1 MQSNFD
7 PASSGEPM
15 YEMQDSAGR
24 GDSAGRDDLPGS
36 TEDRGAGTA
45 QERRSSAGPW
55 YPVVLRLEGKPCL
68 VVGGGRVALQ
78 KVSGLLGA
86 GARVTVV
93 APECCEEIEALA
105 ERGTIEL
112 HRRKYSEGEV
122 SRYFLAITATDD
134 PRTNRQVYLDG
145 ERSNTLVNSAD
156 DPENCRFILPSRVVR
171 GDLVLAVSTGGR
183 SPAMAAYLRKKLES
197 MFGEEWGVLTEL
209 LGEARDEM
217 RAAGISPEGIP
228 EKWEAAISDR
238 VLRLI
243 EEGDLDGARAVIRS
257 CLS

>member
-1 MQSNFD
+1 MESNFD
-7 PASSGEPM
+7 PASSTEPNYQTQDGADGEDPTGRSTLPRSTV
-15 YEMQDSAGR
+15 DAAAGA
-24 GDSAGRDDLPGS
+24 S
-36 TEDRGAGTA
+36 
-45 QERRSSAGPW
+45 QERRSSTGPW
-55 YPVVLRLEGKPCL
+55 YPVVLRLEGKHCL

-78 KVSGLLGA
+78 KVWGLLGA

-93 APECCEEIEALA
+93 APECCEEIEDLA

-112 HRRKYSEGEV
+112 HRREYSEGEA

-145 ERSNTLVNSAD
+145 ERSKTLVNSAD

-171 GDLVLAVSTGGR
+171 GDLVVAVSTGGR

-209 LGEARDEM
+209 LGEARDQM
-217 RAAGISPEGIP
+217 RANGISPEGIP

-238 VLRLI
+238 VLGLI
-243 EEGDLDGARAVIRS
+243 QKGDLDGARAVIRS